1 MTNAT
6 QWGAAFGL
14 LFAAFK
20 YEEVAPVLNS
30 NPPADIGMVV
40 GFLVG
45 GVFVA
50 LLIAAI
56 RNAGFWKIT

>member
-1 MTNAT
+1 M
-6 QWGAAFGL
+6 

-20 YEEVAPVLNS
+20 YEEIAPVLKS
-30 NPPADIGMVV
+30 NPQAAIGMVV

-45 GVFVA
+45 GIFVA

-56 RNAGFWKIT
+56 RNAACSKTS